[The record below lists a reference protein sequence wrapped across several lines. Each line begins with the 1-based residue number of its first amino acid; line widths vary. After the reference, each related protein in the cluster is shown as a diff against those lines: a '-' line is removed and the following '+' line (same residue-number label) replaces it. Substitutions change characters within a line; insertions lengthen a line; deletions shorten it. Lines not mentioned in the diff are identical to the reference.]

1 MSIRR
6 FIAPTARQAM
16 KEIRDEL
23 GADAMILSNRKTE
36 YGVEIVAL
44 ANGDIAHLTASA
56 VTQKTEWPEIT
67 ADEWTQS
74 VEEDHYMQPMEPLP
88 REVKAAQ
95 HAKPSSQPI
104 NRPGQALQFQPKTSG
119 QPAVSRHPGKLA
131 QPKSLP
137 PTKPFPQS
145 EPLPL
150 AEPFPQPEPLL
161 QARPL
166 PQAKPLPQAQAVR
179 PLEAQPAQPIV
190 EQENIISEIKSI
202 GTMLRQQ
209 FAALYWNDVQ
219 LRDPQRAGLLRKML
233 NAGFSTLLA
242 HQLLDKMPAGKVQG
256 ELWIKQV
263 LKRNLQVSGKADDI
277 IEKGGV
283 YALIGPTGVG
293 KTTTTAKLAARA
305 VVRYGADKVALL
317 TTDSYRI
324 AAYEQLKIYGKILG
338 VAVHAVK
345 DTDDLRLTLSALRH
359 KHLVLIDTVG
369 MGQRDERV
377 CDQNEMFDAV
387 GVKCLLLLNATS
399 GGETLEDVVR
409 MYRSN
414 KVIGC
419 IATKLDEA
427 VNLGTMLD
435 VAVRHRLMMH
445 YMTNGQRVP
454 EDLHLINADYLLHR
468 ALKHAEEKTPFTLR
482 ELDFPLL
489 MAEEGPL
496 QTPIKKAMP
505 NNARAAGAGAS
516 GREISCAH

>member
-74 VEEDHYMQPMEPLP
+74 VDEDHYMQPVDLLP
-88 REVKAAQ
+88 REAGAAQ

-104 NRPGQALQFQPKTSG
+104 NRAGQTLRFQPKTSG
-119 QPAVSRHPGKLA
+119 QPVASRHPGKLS

-137 PTKPFPQS
+137 LTSFPQS

-150 AEPFPQPEPLL
+150 AEP
-161 QARPL
+161 L
-166 PQAKPLPQAQAVR
+166 PQAKAMLQAKPLSQTKPIPQAR
-179 PLEAQPAQPIV
+179 SAQPLDVPLAQPV
-190 EQENIISEIKSI
+190 AAQENIISEIKSI

-209 FAALYWNDVQ
+209 FAALYWSDVQ
-219 LRDPQRAGLLRKML
+219 LRDPQRAGLLRKIL

-242 HQLLDKMPAGKVQG
+242 HQLLDKMPAGKIQG

-263 LKRNLQVSGKADDI
+263 LKRNLHVSSKADDI

-468 ALKHAEEKTPFTLR
+468 ALKQAEEKTPFTLH

-496 QTPIKKAMP
+496 QTPIRKTMP
-505 NNARAAGAGAS
+505 NSTHTAGAGTSSKEA
-516 GREISCAH
+516 SCAH